1 MKSSIPPSLKY
12 LLERRHRAVNYA
24 TSLRIKASLKEDSGF
39 ELNFDR
45 LENLIKD
52 YKDDNWSLNNSVSTD
67 VCKFVDSVVIS
78 DDGCRIMEV
87 LEDFYY
93 DVWDVRGD
101 GNCGYYALA
110 LGLVQCGV
118 FPRHIVT
125 ENNKMAA
132 VAYKLRSE
140 LKVFAINELNNVG
153 NIPLKLQDNC
163 LPDHLLRFVCFDHVH
178 AAENQSKLLHPNI
191 SITQYFRDIKNCKD
205 EHLEGY
211 GIFAFAAM
219 YKVTVSVII
228 HHWDQY
234 TGVVTISTVVFDGM
248 YEKKLSVGRCKFSS
262 NVMQK

>member
-1 MKSSIPPSLKY
+1 MKASIPPSLKY
-12 LLERRHRAVNYA
+12 LLERRHRAVNHA

-110 LGLVQCGV
+110 LGLMQLGV

-140 LKVFAINELNNVG
+140 LKVFASNELNNVG
-153 NIPLKLQDNC
+153 NIPLKLQDNW
-163 LPDHLLRFVCFDHVH
+163 LPDHICLF
-178 AAENQSKLLHPNI
+178 
-191 SITQYFRDIKNCKD
+191 
-205 EHLEGY
+205 
-211 GIFAFAAM
+211 
-219 YKVTVSVII
+219 
-228 HHWDQY
+228 
-234 TGVVTISTVVFDGM
+234 
-248 YEKKLSVGRCKFSS
+248 
-262 NVMQK
+262 